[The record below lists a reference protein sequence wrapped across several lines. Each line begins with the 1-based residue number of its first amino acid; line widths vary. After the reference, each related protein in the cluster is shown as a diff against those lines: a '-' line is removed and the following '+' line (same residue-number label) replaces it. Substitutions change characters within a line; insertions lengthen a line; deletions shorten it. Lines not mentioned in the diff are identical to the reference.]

1 MSIQIIR
8 VLKKYFFRLT
18 PLVIIFFLLFK
29 TETLSAQKKNSNLLL
44 PDHVKVQYAGRIGFI
59 SIGVGYSTKNQKL
72 EADLYY
78 GYLPENIGGVRIHS
92 ISTKFIWIPIRAMRI
107 KKYILEPLMTG
118 LVVNY
123 SFGKQYF
130 SFDPPNYPY
139 RYYSFPTAIH
149 SALFFG
155 SRAGVNLPTNAFVRR
170 LSLYYEI
177 VSFDREIISLL
188 SNPKSLHLPDI
199 VTLSLGVKINIE

>member
-1 MSIQIIR
+1 MR
-8 VLKKYFFRLT
+8 VLKKYFFRLIC
-18 PLVIIFFLLFK
+18 LVIILLLLCK
-29 TETLSAQKKNSNLLL
+29 PEIIYAQKKSFNLL
-44 PDHVKVQYAGRIGFI
+44 PDHVKVQYAGGTGFI
-59 SIGVGYSTKNQKL
+59 SVGAGYSNKNQKL

-78 GYLPENIGGVRIHS
+78 GYLPESIGGVRIHS
-92 ISTKFIWIPIRAMRI
+92 ISTKFIWLPVNAVRV
-107 KKYILEPLMTG
+107 KKYVLEPLMTG

-130 SFDPPNYPY
+130 SFDPSNYPY

-155 SRAGVNLPTNAFVRR
+155 SRAGVNLPTNSSVHR
-170 LSLYYEI
+170 LSIYYEI

-188 SNPKSLHLPDI
+188 SNPKSLHIPDI
-199 VTLSLGVKINIE
+199 VTLALGVKMGIE

>member
-1 MSIQIIR
+1 M
-8 VLKKYFFRLT
+8 LKKYFFRLIS
-18 PLVIIFFLLFK
+18 LVITFFLLCNP
-29 TETLSAQKKNSNLLL
+29 EILCAQKKSFNLL
-44 PDHVKVQYAGRIGFI
+44 PDHLQVQHAGGIGFI
-59 SIGVGYSTKNQKL
+59 SVGAGYSNKNQKL

-78 GYLPENIGGVRIHS
+78 GYLPESIGGVRIHS
-92 ISTKFIWIPIRAMRI
+92 ISAKFIWIPINTVAI

-139 RYYSFPTAIH
+139 GYYSFPTAIH

-155 SRAGVNLPTNAFVRR
+155 SRAGINLPTNSFVHR
-170 LSLYYEI
+170 LSIYYEI

-188 SNPKSLHLPDI
+188 SNPKSLNITDV
-199 VTLSLGVKINIE
+199 VTLALGVKMNIK